1 MPVCCTGTK
10 KPSLQLLEEIES
22 EVDDEKQWR
31 RGFKNT
37 TNHQQDVQY
46 EQEEAEQEEEAEEE
60 DAEEDAV
67 SEMLV

>member
-1 MPVCCTGTK
+1 M
-10 KPSLQLLEEIES
+10 QLLEEIES

-46 EQEEAEQEEEAEEE
+46 EQEEAEEEEAEEE
-60 DAEEDAV
+60 EEEDAEADAL